1 VAFTR
6 WDPLQD
12 LLALHERI
20 NRMGGDEPG
29 WMPPVDLL
37 ETPDAYVITAELPG
51 LSRDN
56 IQLQVHEGK
65 VTLRG
70 ERPGRGAACEQY
82 HRVERGHGQFSRTFS
97 LPVAIDAEGVI
108 ADFDAGVLTVR
119 IPKSGGS
126 RQRRIEVQ

>member
-1 VAFTR
+1 MAFTR

-20 NRMGGDEPG
+20 NRLSGDEPG

-37 ETPDAYVITAELPG
+37 ETGDAYVITAELPG

-56 IQLQVHEGK
+56 IQLQVHDGK

-70 ERPGRGAACEQY
+70 ERPGRGASCEQY

-97 LPVAIDAEGVI
+97 LPLAIDVEGI
-108 ADFDAGVLTVR
+108 SADFDAGVLTVR
-119 IPKSGGS
+119 IPKAGAS
-126 RQRRIEVQ
+126 RQRRIDVQ